1 MPAIKMTV
9 LSLAL
14 ALLAACSGDDVG
26 ASCVFNNDCASFYCA
41 PDNRCAAAPPD
52 LATDAATAPGDL
64 SAAPIDLGGAS
75 CATAQAKALRCALGA
90 TWTAC
95 TTIPVAG
102 ATHASA
108 YAAWLACGERACGGA
123 FNGASDCYLVTVLPG
138 GACAVIAS
146 ECGGE

>member
-1 MPAIKMTV
+1 MRRALPA
-9 LSLAL
+9 L
-14 ALLAACSGDDVG
+14 LLAACGNAPG

-41 PDNRCAAAPPD
+41 PNNHCAAAPPD

-75 CATAQAKALRCALGA
+75 CATAQAKALRCALGTGWA
-90 TWTAC
+90 AC
-95 TTIPVAG
+95 TAIPVAG
-102 ATHASA
+102 ATPASA

-123 FNGASDCYLVTVLPG
+123 FNGSSECYLVTVLPG
-138 GACAVIAS
+138 GACALIAS

>member
-1 MPAIKMTV
+1 MRRA
-9 LSLAL
+9 LL
-14 ALLAACSGDDVG
+14 ALLLASCGNGPG
-26 ASCVFNNDCASFYCA
+26 ASCVYNSDCASFYCA
-41 PDNRCAAAPPD
+41 ADNRCGDAPPD

-64 SAAPIDLGGAS
+64 STPPTDLGGAS
-75 CATAQAKALRCALGA
+75 CATAQATALRCALGA

-102 ATHASA
+102 ATPASA